1 MCFAFLTQFIL
12 TKAIVDE
19 VITGIVFLIGLKVEQ
34 QQFYCLDEFRG
45 KSAKCIFLI
54 SVCLVY

>member
-34 QQFYCLDEFRG
+34 QQFYCLDEFLG
-45 KSAKCIFLI
+45 KVQNVSF
-54 SVCLVY
+54 